1 MCTAVP
7 LSQAES
13 LLLYPIFSRLEGWT
27 SATLRPLSLGSSLSP
42 FPPLFPL
49 PQTAYVC
56 TAACFSHARLL
67 KDFFLTC
74 QEKLSSIAIYPVL
87 ILLDRDRVH
96 SQEGYIL

>member
-13 LLLYPIFSRLEGWT
+13 LLLYPLFSRLEGWT
-27 SATLRPLSLGSSLSP
+27 SATLRPLSLGS
-42 FPPLFPL
+42 LFPFF
-49 PQTAYVC
+49 PSPPTPKTAYVC

-96 SQEGYIL
+96 SQEDYIL

>member
-7 LSQAES
+7 AFLSGI
-13 LLLYPIFSRLEGWT
+13 P
-27 SATLRPLSLGSSLSP
+27 SATFFPSRGLDFGNVAALELRLSLFPFSP
-42 FPPLFPL
+42 FPPSPN
-49 PQTAYVC
+49 PAYVC

-74 QEKLSSIAIYPVL
+74 QEKLASIAIYPVL

-96 SQEGYIL
+96 SQEGYIS

>member
-27 SATLRPLSLGSSLSP
+27 SATLRPLSLGSSL
-42 FPPLFPL
+42 PLPHFPL